1 MEEQSVKLAA
11 ALQGVT
17 RLFLDTAP
25 VIYYVERNPTYTALV
40 DDIFDRVDAG
50 TLQAV
55 TSPVTLA
62 ECLILPIRHGL
73 PQVQQDFA
81 DLIVSG
87 ANVTF
92 LTLDAATAQRAAD
105 LRVRYNLL
113 LLDAYQ
119 AATALAGAC
128 HAFLTN
134 DRALL
139 RVQELPIL
147 VLDDLEL

>member
-1 MEEQSVKLAA
+1 VEEPSVKVAV
-11 ALQGVT
+11 ALQGVAK
-17 RLFLDTAP
+17 LFLDTAA
-25 VIYYVERNPTYTALV
+25 VIYYVERNPAYAALV

-55 TSPVTLA
+55 TSPITLG
-62 ECLILPIRHGL
+62 ECLVMPIRQGL
-73 PQVQQDFA
+73 PQAQRDFT

-92 LTLDAATAQRAAD
+92 LTLDAPAAQQGAELRA
-105 LRVRYNLL
+105 RYNLG
-113 LLDAYQ
+113 LLDAFQ
-119 AATALAGAC
+119 IAVALAGGSN
-128 HAFLTN
+128 AFLTN

-139 RVQELPIL
+139 RVRELPIL